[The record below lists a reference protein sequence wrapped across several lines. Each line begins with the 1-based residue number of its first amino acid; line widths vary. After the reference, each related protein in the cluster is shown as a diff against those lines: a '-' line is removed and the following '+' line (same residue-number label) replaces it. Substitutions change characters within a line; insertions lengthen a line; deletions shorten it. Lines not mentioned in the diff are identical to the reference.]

1 MEFFTRVISE
11 IAGGS
16 GFAYLPEDWR
26 QVLMIGIAC
35 ILLYMGIGKGYEP
48 LLMVPIAFGML
59 LANLALP
66 LSGLMAEPD
75 TANHTVGF
83 MWVLYQGVAYAI
95 YPSIIFMGIG
105 AMTDFGPL
113 LANPTSLLLGAA
125 AQLGIFAAFL
135 MALCVGPIT
144 SALNGVMPFIPV
156 INFTPADAAA
166 IGVIG
171 GADGPTAILT
181 ASKLANKLMPAI
193 AIAAY
198 SYMAL
203 IPMIQPPLMKALT
216 SKEAR
221 QVKMSQLRQVS
232 KTEKIIFPIAVTIF
246 VILLIPSTAPLI
258 GCLMFGNLLRE
269 CGVLNSLAQTAQN
282 EFANIIT
289 LLLGITISFSMQA
302 EQFVTWET
310 FLIMG
315 LGLIAFIFDSI
326 GGCLFAK
333 LLNLFLKEKINPMI
347 GAAGISA
354 FPMSARVV
362 QSMATKEDR
371 QNHLLMHAIGANV
384 SGQIGSVIAGGIVLY
399 LVPQF
404 VK

>member
-203 IPMIQPPLMKALT
+203 IPMIQPPLMKALP

-246 VILLIPSTAPLI
+246 VILLIPDTAPLI
-258 GCLMFGNLLRE
+258 GMLMLGNLFRE
-269 CGVLNSLAQTAQN
+269 SGVTERLSDTAQN
-282 EFANIIT
+282 ALINIV
-289 LLLGITISFSMQA
+289 TIP
-302 EQFVTWET
+302 
-310 FLIMG
+310 
-315 LGLIAFIFDSI
+315 LGLSVGFKATYDSFLTGETLFIVVLGLTAFLLSTAGGLILGNVMYAVTGGKVNPLI
-326 GGCLFAK
+326 GSAGVSAV
-333 LLNLFLKEKINPMI
+333 PM
-347 GAAGISA
+347 A
-354 FPMSARVV
+354 ARVSQTV
-362 QSMATKEDR
+362 GQKE
-371 QNHLLMHAIGANV
+371 NPSNFLLMHAMGPNV
-384 SGQIGSVIAGGIVLY
+384 AGVIGSACAAGFMIKVFGG
-399 LVPQF
+399 
-404 VK
+404 